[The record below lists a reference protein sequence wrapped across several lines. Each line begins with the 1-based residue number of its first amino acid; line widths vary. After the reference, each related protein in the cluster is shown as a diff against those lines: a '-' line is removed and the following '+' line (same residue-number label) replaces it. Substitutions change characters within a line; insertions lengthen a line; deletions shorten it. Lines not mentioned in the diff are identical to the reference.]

1 MKVLLGKLVVKF
13 PASVEP
19 KSSLSQEKITGS
31 CPESDESISLHHSQ
45 CKSYFNIILLL
56 HLGLPNI
63 LFRFAIQN
71 YEFLVYPMLAA
82 CPADFFLPDG
92 LFF

>member
-31 CPESDESISLHHSQ
+31 CPESDESISYHSQ
-45 CKSYFNIILLL
+45 CKSYFNINLLL
-56 HLGLPNI
+56 HLGLPSI

-71 YEFLVYPMLAA
+71 YAFLVDPMLAA
-82 CPADFFLPDG
+82 CPAHILLPNG